1 MDVHMRGYTFQMACS
16 SLLPCACLLRP
27 SLLTLHFR
35 IIEVLLMFIQLGF
48 AALIT
53 VLSWAIILGTLNI
66 AGIFIAALLG
76 TSPNEIDKFNQACN
90 DRDNKKS

>member
-1 MDVHMRGYTFQMACS
+1 
-16 SLLPCACLLRP
+16 
-27 SLLTLHFR
+27 
-35 IIEVLLMFIQLGF
+35 MFIQLGF

-76 TSPNEIDKFNQACN
+76 TSPNEIDKLYTDLGKSST
-90 DRDNKKS
+90 DRDNKESLK

>member
-1 MDVHMRGYTFQMACS
+1 
-16 SLLPCACLLRP
+16 
-27 SLLTLHFR
+27 
-35 IIEVLLMFIQLGF
+35 MFIQLGF

-66 AGIFIAALLG
+66 AGVFIAALLG
-76 TSPNEIDKFNQACN
+76 ASPNEIEKFEQACI